1 MWNVIKKK
9 KFQNLFQPTKI
20 HKNLLFLENK
30 STHDWYVFWTRGLY
44 CVYKEKILETWTTFA
59 PLPLYWVL
67 RLSKYTENFSRT
79 FFWLVISIVFPKV
92 FAACTCEVEIRILDS
107 ANAFCFRFSF
117 SFLSAMHHRSF
128 CRNIIYKLMMGF
140 PSQIDTL
147 KFKRDTSQLMP
158 ASSTDMLMSTL

>member
-30 STHDWYVFWTRGLY
+30 STHDWYVFWNRGLY

-59 PLPLYWVL
+59 PPHTGFYVCRNTQKTFLVL
-67 RLSKYTENFSRT
+67 